1 MIQHTDIEVLRDQ
14 VVVYNMNF
22 GERTTSAGIVLTS
35 DDGKSHGVRPRW
47 AQVLAVGPEQ
57 KDVAVGEWVLVEHG
71 RWTHGWDVDVAGAKH
86 TARMVD
92 AACILLVSDQPSE
105 EAIKDSV

>member
-1 MIQHTDIEVLRDQ
+1 MIQDNNIEVLRDR

-22 GERTTSAGIVLTS
+22 SERKTAAGIVLTS

-47 AQVLAVGPEQ
+47 AKVLAVGPEQ
-57 KDVAVGEWVLVEHG
+57 KDVAPGEWVLVEHG
-71 RWTHGWDVDVAGAKH
+71 RWTHGWDVDVAGTKH

-92 AACILLVSDQPSE
+92 ADCILLVSDQPTE